1 MRSDSDAVRFPHER
15 HYKDGAVMIRPR
27 HLAVLQGLLDRPGG
41 HAFSRL
47 DCVRAAWPYCI
58 RLTGYGADIGV
69 MRYILPRVIRL
80 EWITKTRVGSRNEY
94 RLTDRGRAI
103 VEGQVR
109 VRMFGGREWR
119 PRSSRSA
126 PGVLEK

>member
-1 MRSDSDAVRFPHER
+1 MHSDSDAVRFPLER
-15 HYKDGAVMIRPR
+15 HHKDGAVMIWPR

-69 MRYILPRVIRL
+69 MRYILPRVIKRG
-80 EWITKTRVGSRNEY
+80 WITMARVGSRNEY
-94 RLTDRGRAI
+94 TLTDRGRAI
-103 VEGQVR
+103 VEGEVCI
-109 VRMFGGREWR
+109 RMFGGREWKA
-119 PRSSRSA
+119 RSKHIAPSA
-126 PGVLEK
+126 LGS